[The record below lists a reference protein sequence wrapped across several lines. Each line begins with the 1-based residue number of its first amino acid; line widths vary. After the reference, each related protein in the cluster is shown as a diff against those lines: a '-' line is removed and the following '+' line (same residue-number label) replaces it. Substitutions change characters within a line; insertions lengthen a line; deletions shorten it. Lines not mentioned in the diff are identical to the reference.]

1 MITKETLTIKIL
13 QQHVAEYM
21 KFRNLSLGE
30 INLGTQE
37 NPFPIG
43 RTNIQKLLIHGS
55 CSLKNQA
62 ELAKFFNFIPVLNLI
77 EK

>member
-1 MITKETLTIKIL
+1 MTKETLTIKIL
-13 QQHVAEYM
+13 KQHVENYM
-21 KFRNLSLGE
+21 IFRNLSLGE

-43 RTNIQKLLIHGS
+43 RTNIQKLLIHGT

-62 ELAKFFNFIPVLNLI
+62 ELAQFFGFIPILNLI

>member
-1 MITKETLTIKIL
+1 MTKETLTIKIL
-13 QQHVAEYM
+13 KQHVENYM
-21 KFRNLSLGE
+21 IFRNLSLGE

-43 RTNIQKLLIHGS
+43 RTNIQKLLIHGT

-62 ELAKFFNFIPVLNLI
+62 ELAKFFGFIPILNLI

>member
-1 MITKETLTIKIL
+1 MIRGTLTIKIL
-13 QQHVAEYM
+13 QEHVKNYLE
-21 KFRNLSLGE
+21 NNNITLGE
-30 INLGTQE
+30 LNLGTQE

-43 RTNIQKLLIHGS
+43 RTNIQKLLIHGT

-62 ELAKFFNFIPVLNLI
+62 ELAKFFGFIPILNLI

>member
-1 MITKETLTIKIL
+1 MTKETLTIKIL
-13 QQHVAEYM
+13 KQHVENYM
-21 KFRNLSLGE
+21 IFRNLSLGE
-30 INLGTQE
+30 INLGTQD

-43 RTNIQKLLIHGS
+43 RTNIQKLLIHGT

-62 ELAKFFNFIPVLNLI
+62 ELAQFFGFIPILNLI

>member
-1 MITKETLTIKIL
+1 MIRGTLNIKIL
-13 QQHVAEYM
+13 QEHVKNYLE
-21 KFRNLSLGE
+21 NNNITLGE

-43 RTNIQKLLIHGS
+43 RTNIQKLLIHDT

-62 ELAKFFNFIPVLNLI
+62 ELAQFFGFIPILNLI

>member
-1 MITKETLTIKIL
+1 MIRGTLTIKIL
-13 QQHVAEYM
+13 QEHVKNYLE
-21 KFRNLSLGE
+21 NNNITLGE
-30 INLGTQE
+30 LNLGTQE

-43 RTNIQKLLIHGS
+43 RTNIQKLLIHGT

-62 ELAKFFNFIPVLNLI
+62 ELAKFFGFIPVLNLI